1 MKEMTI
7 IAGINADDM
16 LWKLN
21 MQIKITVCMK
31 VMVTINILTNAN
43 ITNGMR
49 GIITDIILD
58 LGSFKMSLKW

>member
-1 MKEMTI
+1 MTI

-31 VMVTINILTNAN
+31 GMVTINILTNAN

>member
-1 MKEMTI
+1 MEEITI
-7 IAGINADDM
+7 MAGINADNK
-16 LWKLN
+16 LWKLH
-21 MQIKITVCMK
+21 MQIKITVSMK